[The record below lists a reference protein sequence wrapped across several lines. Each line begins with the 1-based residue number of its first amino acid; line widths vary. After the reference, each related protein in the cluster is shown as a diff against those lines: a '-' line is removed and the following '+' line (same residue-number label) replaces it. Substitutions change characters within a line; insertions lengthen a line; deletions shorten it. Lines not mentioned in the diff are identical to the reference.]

1 MVRKES
7 APIPQKETFLDKTKK
22 FVLKILGIGA
32 LIGIGYVALKN
43 VIVPYLGG
51 KIDKLK
57 KILS

>member
-7 APIPQKETFLDKTKK
+7 ASIPQKEAFLDKTKK

-32 LIGIGYVALKN
+32 LIGIGDVALKN